1 MKTSHFRPSYDDY
14 SGRQPPPA
22 LTSAERHYEQQFGES
37 RDHHLNHRLT
47 TGRLGEGYPVPK
59 LGEICALSSPPS
71 SSSSAQFLEER
82 KQQQQQLARV
92 VSYQDLQY
100 SGGQTSP
107 TGRHQLSTASSYGQ
121 QQIKLE
127 SLSSPTRA
135 FRLEPADEVELPPPP
150 PPAVVR
156 SSAVVPDGGRHPS
169 VIYET
174 SSSSRY
180 DGGLSSLRQN
190 QQQHHP
196 EQQLPNNG
204 NLQQQEIEYL
214 QKGAASAVTAAK
226 RKRDTAEFMP
236 VESRQCPAKHTS

>member
-1 MKTSHFRPSYDDY
+1 MWNMLVKLIQLSCIEGKEEERDDRRWQREESELTDYGEGEYRQSRKTGKLAGMTEELVLANPFALEEDEENDFDRYSELEYDDD
-14 SGRQPPPA
+14 
-22 LTSAERHYEQQFGES
+22 EDDE
-37 RDHHLNHRLT
+37 
-47 TGRLGEGYPVPK
+47 
-59 LGEICALSSPPS
+59 
-71 SSSSAQFLEER
+71 
-82 KQQQQQLARV
+82 
-92 VSYQDLQY
+92 DLQY

-127 SLSSPTRA
+127 SLPSPTRA

-180 DGGLSSLRQN
+180 DGGLSSFRQN

-214 QKGAASAVTAAK
+214 QKGAAVTAAK
-226 RKRDTAEFMP
+226 RKRDTDLDSERFVP
-236 VESRQCPAKHTS
+236 CQCKVVKI